1 MERLALTG
9 AERQQL
15 VQSVTDDVL
24 GYGPIDPLLR
34 DESITEV
41 MVNGPDRVYV
51 ERSGRLVMSDVKFVD
66 ETHLRRIIDKIVSQV
81 GRRVD
86 EANPMVDARLPDGS
100 RVNVIVHPLSI
111 GGPFMTI
118 RKFAIDP
125 YKVDDLINFGTW
137 TPQTAHF
144 INLCVRGRLNIVVS
158 GGTGTG
164 KTTLLNVVS
173 SFIPDDE
180 RIVTVED
187 AKELQLNQDHV
198 LPLEARPPNIE
209 GKGQVAIRDLV
220 RNALRMRPDR
230 IVVGEVRGGE
240 ALDMLQAMNTGHD
253 GSITTVHSNSPRD
266 TLSRIETMT
275 LMAGMDLPVRVIREQ
290 MASALDLIIHLQ
302 RLRDGTRRVVQ
313 VSEVMGM
320 EGDVVVLQDIYSFD
334 FAAGIDEEGKFRG
347 GLKSNGIRPSFSE
360 RLADYGI
367 ALEPSL
373 FANNSHDEE
382 AWRAMSAV
390 SLTLAT
396 DTSVVVFS
404 AVFAAAILAFSLAMI
419 FMSSD
424 RRGKIERRLGDLM
437 AQDQVEEE
445 EDPLF
450 LNRPDQVMAET
461 KVMQRV
467 VGLTGRLA
475 DRAGLLTRTED
486 ALEQADLPLRPPEA
500 LFFYFAGVFVVAV
513 FGVLI
518 LPPAIGLGAALR
530 RGASSRSCCCTGGAR
545 SACATSRCSSPT
557 R

>member
-1 MERLALTG
+1 VQTVNQREHQLEEVRQKMHQFVIHELGPLLTDQRVSEAELRRQVDEQLLRALGQERFALTV
-9 AERQQL
+9 AERQAL

-24 GYGPIDPLLR
+24 GYGPIDQLLR
-34 DESITEV
+34 DDSITEI
-41 MVNGPDRVYV
+41 MVNGPHLVYV
-51 ERSGRLVMSDVKFVD
+51 ERGGKLTVTDTKFVD
-66 ETHLRRIIDKIVSQV
+66 ETHLRRIIDKIVSQI

-100 RVNVIVHPLSI
+100 RVNVVVHPLSI

-118 RKFAIDP
+118 RKFATDP
-125 YKVDDLINFGTW
+125 YKVEDLINFGTW

-187 AKELQLNQDHV
+187 AKELQLHQDHV

-334 FAAGIDEEGKFRG
+334 FGAGIDGEGKFRG

-373 FANNSHDEE
+373 FANNSPMKK
-382 AWRAMSAV
+382 A
-390 SLTLAT
+390 
-396 DTSVVVFS
+396 
-404 AVFAAAILAFSLAMI
+404 
-419 FMSSD
+419 
-424 RRGKIERRLGDLM
+424 
-437 AQDQVEEE
+437 
-445 EDPLF
+445 
-450 LNRPDQVMAET
+450 
-461 KVMQRV
+461 
-467 VGLTGRLA
+467 
-475 DRAGLLTRTED
+475 
-486 ALEQADLPLRPPEA
+486 
-500 LFFYFAGVFVVAV
+500 
-513 FGVLI
+513 
-518 LPPAIGLGAALR
+518 
-530 RGASSRSCCCTGGAR
+530 GAR
-545 SACATSRCSSPT
+545 
-557 R
+557 